1 MDYVVIDRLLDAWGR
16 GDRDSLDQLM
26 GLVYHELHRTASA
39 LLRGEATN
47 NRTSPTSL
55 VNSLYLELERQG
67 RLQARDQRH
76 FFAIAAYLMRQ
87 ILVANARRRCA
98 EKRGANLQLLS
109 LSSEIHEPF
118 AWHDHPETLLALE
131 DALLRLEQLDPLK
144 ASIVDLRFFAD
155 LSIAATAEALS
166 LSPAT
171 VKRQWAV
178 ARLWLLQQLSG
189 AEGA

>member
-1 MDYVVIDRLLDAWGR
+1 MDYVAIDRLVDAWGR

-39 LLRGEATN
+39 LLRGEATS

-55 VNSLYLELERQG
+55 VNALYLELERQG

-98 EKRGANLQLLS
+98 GKRGANLQLLS
-109 LSSEIHEPF
+109 LSDDLHQPF

-166 LSPAT
+166 LPPPSNGNGPSPA
-171 VKRQWAV
+171 
-178 ARLWLLQQLSG
+178 SG
-189 AEGA
+189 SSSS